1 MSKKIFWILFTRC
14 SHFELC
20 WNQKLTSGKFSSLV
34 YKMFNATFCF
44 AWNILK
50 RWIFGCYTD
59 YNRERER
66 EQEIYLYAWRNR
78 STGWLMHNVSTVC
91 FTLVIHL
98 YIFSRCVFFY
108 TGIAIVHYSRP
119 VHATKKDYWNLIY
132 LIPFAKNVS
141 AKNTRTLFKK
151 RIDESMEFSMFSTSD
166 SPVLLLWK

>member
-1 MSKKIFWILFTRC
+1 MENFRHWYIKCLTRHFVSRETFWSVEYSDVTQIIT
-14 SHFELC
+14 
-20 WNQKLTSGKFSSLV
+20 
-34 YKMFNATFCF
+34 
-44 AWNILK
+44 
-50 RWIFGCYTD
+50 
-59 YNRERER
+59 ERER

-166 SPVLLLWK
+166 SPRFYYSENNHRSKLCSKELFCPRQINLDPI